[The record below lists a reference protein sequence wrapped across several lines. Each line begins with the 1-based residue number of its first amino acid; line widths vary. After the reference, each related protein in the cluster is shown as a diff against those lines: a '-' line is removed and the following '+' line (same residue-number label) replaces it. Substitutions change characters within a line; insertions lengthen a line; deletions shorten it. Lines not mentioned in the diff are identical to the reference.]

1 MGKSRTKKIGSTR
14 GLEAR
19 YGSTIRKRYIETTIG
34 LKTSHKCP
42 QCGFQAVRRQSV
54 GLWKCRK
61 CSAVFTGGAYMPTT
75 KLGIIAKRAAKGL
88 PAETPETATIK
99 EEGE

>member
-1 MGKSRTKKIGSTR
+1 MGRRTKKIGATR

-19 YGSTIRKRYIETTIG
+19 YGATVRKRYIEVVSS
-34 LKTSHKCP
+34 LKKAHKCP
-42 QCGFQAVRRQSV
+42 KCGSTSVRRQSV
-54 GLWKCRK
+54 GVWGCKKCGV
-61 CSAVFTGGAYMPTT
+61 VFTGGAYTPET

-88 PAETPETATIK
+88 PPEAVAVE

>member
-1 MGKSRTKKIGSTR
+1 MGRRRTKKIGPTR

-19 YGSTIRKRYIETTIG
+19 YGATVRKRYIEVVSG
-34 LKTSHKCP
+34 LKKAHKCP
-42 QCGFQAVRRQSV
+42 QCGSESVRRQSV

-61 CSAVFTGGAYMPTT
+61 CGSVFTGGAYTPTT
-75 KLGIIAKRAAKGL
+75 KLGVVAKRAAKGL
-88 PAETPETATIK
+88 PPEAVAVE